1 MAMEP
6 GWYPD
11 PFSSG
16 GYVRW
21 WDGERWGASTSV
33 GTTAPSAQPP
43 GAPVPLPPPP
53 PAMPPPPGY
62 PASGYPGTGYAAAPD
77 PRLAGIAL
85 APWVS
90 RAAARLI
97 DSFIEGLIA
106 LPFLLWLVWPAV
118 QRFVESV
125 PSDGSA
131 PSQEAMTALQVDL
144 LSVSTWITV
153 ISVVISALYQLPQ
166 NKAWGRTLGK
176 RALGIRIRPLAADV
190 PLSWGQV
197 IARWGVFEAFSIVL
211 GGLPLLLDCLWPLWD
226 KPWQQALHDKAAK
239 TIVVRSR

>member
-33 GTTAPSAQPP
+33 GTTAPTSSTP
-43 GAPVPLPPPP
+43 GAAVPLPPPP

-62 PASGYPGTGYAAAPD
+62 PGASYAAGPAGLVAPI
-77 PRLAGIAL
+77 PLASWI
-85 APWVS
+85 S
-90 RAAARLI
+90 RAMARLL
-97 DSFIEGLIA
+97 DGFIEALIA
-106 LPFLLWLVWPAV
+106 TPFVLWLVWPSV
-118 QRFVESV
+118 RRFFESV
-125 PSDGSA
+125 PLDGSQ
-131 PSQEAMTALQVDL
+131 PTQEAMTALQSDL
-144 LSVSTWITV
+144 LSVSTSITV
-153 ISVVISALYQLPQ
+153 ISVVVSMLYQLPQ
-166 NKAWGRTLGK
+166 NKAWGRTVGK

-211 GGLPLLLDCLWPLWD
+211 GGLPLLIDCLWPLWD
-226 KPWQQALHDKAAK
+226 KPWRQALHDKAAK
-239 TIVVRSR
+239 TIVVPTR

>member
-33 GTTAPSAQPP
+33 GTTAPSAGPP

-53 PAMPPPPGY
+53 AAMPPPPAF
-62 PASGYPGTGYAAAPD
+62 PASAYPGTGYAAVPD
-77 PRLAGIAL
+77 PRLAGIPL

-97 DSFIEGLIA
+97 DSFLEGLLA
-106 LPFLLWLVWPAV
+106 LPFMLWLVWPSV
-118 QRFVESV
+118 QRFVDSV
-125 PSDGSA
+125 PVDGSA
-131 PSQEAMTALQVDL
+131 PSQAAMTALQADL
-144 LSVSTWITV
+144 LGVSTSITV
-153 ISVVISALYQLPQ
+153 ISVVVSALYQLPQ
-166 NKAWGRTLGK
+166 NKRWGRTLGK
-176 RALGIRIRPLAADV
+176 RALGLRIRPLAADV
-190 PLSWGQV
+190 ALSWGQV

-239 TIVVRSR
+239 TIVIRTR

>member
-33 GTTAPSAQPP
+33 GTTAPSAGPP

-53 PAMPPPPGY
+53 PAF
-62 PASGYPGTGYAAAPD
+62 PAGAYAGAGYAAAD
-77 PRLAGIAL
+77 PRIAGVLL

-90 RAAARLI
+90 RAAARLL
-97 DSFIEGLIA
+97 DSFLEGLLA
-106 LPFLLWLVWPAV
+106 LPFMLWLVWPSV
-118 QRFVESV
+118 QRFVDSV
-125 PSDGSA
+125 PADGSA
-131 PSQEAMTALQVDL
+131 PSQAAMTALQADL
-144 LSVSTWITV
+144 LSVSTSITV
-153 ISVVISALYQLPQ
+153 ISVVVSALYQLPQ

-176 RALGIRIRPLAADV
+176 RALGLRIRPLAADV

-211 GGLPLLLDCLWPLWD
+211 GGLPLLIDCLWPLWD

-239 TIVVRSR
+239 TIVVPTR

>member
-33 GTTAPSAQPP
+33 GTTAPTSSSP

-62 PASGYPGTGYAAAPD
+62 PGASYAANPVGLVAPI
-77 PRLAGIAL
+77 PLATWI
-85 APWVS
+85 S
-90 RAAARLI
+90 RAMARLL
-97 DSFIEGLIA
+97 DGFIEALIA
-106 LPFLLWLVWPAV
+106 TPFVLWLVWPSV
-118 QRFVESV
+118 QRFVESI
-125 PSDGSA
+125 PTDGA
-131 PSQEAMTALQVDL
+131 QPTQESMTALQTDL
-144 LSVSTWITV
+144 LSVSTTITV
-153 ISVVISALYQLPQ
+153 ISVVVSLLYQLPQ

-176 RALGIRIRPLAADV
+176 RALGIRIRPLAADL

-226 KPWQQALHDKAAK
+226 KPWRQALHDKAAR
-239 TIVVRSR
+239 TIVVPTR

>member
-33 GTTAPSAQPP
+33 GTTAPSAGPP
-43 GAPVPLPPPP
+43 GAPVALPPPP
-53 PAMPPPPGY
+53 PMPPPPGF
-62 PASGYPGTGYAAAPD
+62 PGLASAGSAYVAAAD
-77 PRLAGIAL
+77 PLAAAVPL
-85 APWVS
+85 SPWIS

-106 LPFLLWLVWPAV
+106 LPFVLWLVWPSV
-118 QRFVESV
+118 QRFIDSV
-125 PSDGSA
+125 PTDGSQ
-131 PSQEAMTALQVDL
+131 PSQAAMTALQVDL
-144 LSVSTWITV
+144 LGVSTSITV
-153 ISVVISALYQLPQ
+153 ISVVVSALYQLPQ

-176 RALGIRIRPLAADV
+176 RALGIRIRPVAADV
-190 PLSWGQV
+190 PLGWGQV
-197 IARWGVFEAFSIVL
+197 VARWGVFEACSLVL

-226 KPWQQALHDKAAK
+226 RPWQQALHDKAAR
-239 TIVVRSR
+239 TIVIRVR

>member
-33 GTTAPSAQPP
+33 GTTAPTSSTP

-53 PAMPPPPGY
+53 PAMPQAPGY
-62 PASGYPGTGYAAAPD
+62 PGAAYGSGAGTAVAPIPLASW
-77 PRLAGIAL
+77 I
-85 APWVS
+85 S
-90 RAAARLI
+90 RAMARLL
-97 DSFIEGLIA
+97 DGFIEALIA
-106 LPFLLWLVWPAV
+106 TPFVLWLVWPAV
-118 QRFVESV
+118 QRFVESI
-125 PSDGSA
+125 PTDGSQ
-131 PSQEAMTALQVDL
+131 PSQAAMSSLQSDL
-144 LSVSTWITV
+144 LNVSTSITV
-153 ISVVISALYQLPQ
+153 ISVVISMLYQLPQ

-176 RALGIRIRPLAADV
+176 RALGIRIRPLAADL

-226 KPWQQALHDKAAK
+226 KPWRQALHDKAAK
-239 TIVVRSR
+239 TIVVPTR

>member
-33 GTTAPSAQPP
+33 GTTAPTSSTP

-62 PASGYPGTGYAAAPD
+62 PGASYAGGASALGAPV
-77 PRLAGIAL
+77 PLATWI
-85 APWVS
+85 S
-90 RAAARLI
+90 RAMARLL
-97 DSFIEGLIA
+97 DGFIEALIA
-106 LPFLLWLVWPAV
+106 TPFVLWLVWPSV
-118 QRFVESV
+118 QRFIESV
-125 PSDGSA
+125 PTDGSQ
-131 PSQEAMTALQVDL
+131 PTQESMTALQSDL
-144 LSVSTWITV
+144 IGVSTSITV
-153 ISVVISALYQLPQ
+153 ISVVVSMLYQLPQ

-197 IARWGVFEAFSIVL
+197 VARWGVFEAFSIVL

-239 TIVVRSR
+239 TIVVPTR

>member
-33 GTTAPSAQPP
+33 GTTAPSAGPP

-53 PAMPPPPGY
+53 PALPPPPAF
-62 PASGYPGTGYAAAPD
+62 PAGAYAGAGYAAAD
-77 PRLAGIAL
+77 PRIAGVLL

-90 RAAARLI
+90 RAAARLL
-97 DSFIEGLIA
+97 DSFLEGLLA
-106 LPFLLWLVWPAV
+106 LPFMLWLVWPSV
-118 QRFVESV
+118 QRFVDSV
-125 PSDGSA
+125 PADGSA
-131 PSQEAMTALQVDL
+131 PSQAAMTALQADL
-144 LSVSTWITV
+144 LSVSTSITV
-153 ISVVISALYQLPQ
+153 ISVVVSALYQLPQ

-176 RALGIRIRPLAADV
+176 RALGLRIRPLAADV

-197 IARWGVFEAFSIVL
+197 VARWGVFEACSVVL

-239 TIVVRSR
+239 TIVVRTR

>member
-33 GTTAPSAQPP
+33 GTTAPNSSPP
-43 GAPVPLPPPP
+43 GAAVPIPPPP
-53 PAMPPPPGY
+53 PMPPPP
-62 PASGYPGTGYAAAPD
+62 PGFPGAAYGAP
-77 PRLAGIAL
+77 PTQLVAPFPLATWAQ
-85 APWVS
+85 
-90 RAAARLI
+90 RAAARII
-97 DSFIEGLIA
+97 DSLIEGVLA
-106 LPFLLWLVWPAV
+106 LPFVVWLVWPAV
-118 QRFVESV
+118 QKFADAI

-131 PSQEAMTALQVDL
+131 PSQSSMTALQRDL
-144 LSVSTWITV
+144 LAVSTSITV
-153 ISVVISALYQLPQ
+153 ISVLVSLLYQAPQ
-166 NKAWGRTLGK
+166 NKRWGRTLGK

-197 IARWGVFEAFSIVL
+197 LSRWGVFEAFSLIA
-211 GGLPLLLDCLWPLWD
+211 GGALLIIDCLWPLWD
-226 KPWQQALHDKAAK
+226 KPWRQALHDKVAR
-239 TIVVRSR
+239 TIVVPTR